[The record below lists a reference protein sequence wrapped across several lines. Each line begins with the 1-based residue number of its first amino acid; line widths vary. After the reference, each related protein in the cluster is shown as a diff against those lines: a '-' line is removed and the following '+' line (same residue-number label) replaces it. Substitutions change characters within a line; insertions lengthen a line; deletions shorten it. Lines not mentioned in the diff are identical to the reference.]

1 MIQSEASDRRNI
13 FSVEL
18 QRRKTVDD
26 LKDSIKGK
34 KAPRFNNIAA
44 NELALYQVSIPD
56 TDGFEETVK
65 TINLEGMK
73 GMSSTEVLSQ
83 AFPSVAPRH
92 VQVIV
97 RVPSLGKSIGS
108 SHIHLLV

>member
-1 MIQSEASDRRNI
+1 M
-13 FSVEL
+13 EL
-18 QRRKTVDD
+18 GRGETVGD
-26 LKDSIKGK
+26 LKKAIKK
-34 KAPRFNNIAA
+34 EKVPRLDNIPA

-56 TDGFEETVK
+56 TDGFEERVK

-73 GMSSTEVLSQ
+73 DMSSTEVLSQ

-108 SHIHLLV
+108 SHIHLLL